1 MTGSNVQAPA
11 GTVVRTRNEF
21 WTLKGKKK
29 HTVNLS
35 TQQINWILTGLKHS
49 SDCRISLIKI
59 SRLGRDTKNIITIT
73 ENIWSE
79 VLWVFEISF
88 QSLISLCCLVCSLI
102 LISSDCLVC
111 SHHLNSSH
119 HSICSVHHSSDKFH
133 IICFSNL
140 LIRLHATQE
149 NWD

>member
-11 GTVVRTRNEF
+11 GTVVWTRHEF
-21 WTLKGKKK
+21 WTLKGEKR
-29 HTVNLS
+29 TVNLS

-59 SRLGRDTKNIITIT
+59 SRLGRDTRNIITIT

-133 IICFSNL
+133 IIWFSNL